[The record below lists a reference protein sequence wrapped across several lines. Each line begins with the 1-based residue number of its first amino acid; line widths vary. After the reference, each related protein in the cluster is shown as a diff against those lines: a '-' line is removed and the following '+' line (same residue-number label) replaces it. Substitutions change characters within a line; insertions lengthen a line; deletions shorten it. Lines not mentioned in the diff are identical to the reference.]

1 MLQRKFSQQL
11 KRAFVVPVPEASPPR
26 SIEEEL
32 RPISLTSQIGKVMEG
47 FTLDSLLSEVSV
59 KLDTKQFS
67 MPRKSTTQALV
78 YILHLIYADL
88 DIGHCY
94 ARLFFADFRKGF
106 DLVDHN
112 VIISELNNLNVH
124 PTIVRWIKAF
134 LTGREQSV
142 KVAMVSSSWKR
153 MNGGLP
159 QGTKLG
165 PILFAIL
172 VNLLLKDLQGRVKFV
187 DDTTLLEIVPR
198 CSPSLMCTVFDEIS
212 QFASSRGME
221 LNPKKCKEMI
231 ISFLKYSL
239 ASDNIIYVS
248 GLPVERVSSFKLL
261 GLLISDDLSWNC
273 HVDYV
278 IQKAIS
284 RLYALRLLK
293 KAGLSHS
300 DLVNI

>member
-1 MLQRKFSQQL
+1 
-11 KRAFVVPVPEASPPR
+11 
-26 SIEEEL
+26 
-32 RPISLTSQIGKVMEG
+32 
-47 FTLDSLLSEVSV
+47 
-59 KLDTKQFS
+59 
-67 MPRKSTTQALV
+67 
-78 YILHLIYADL
+78 
-88 DIGHCY
+88 
-94 ARLFFADFRKGF
+94 
-106 DLVDHN
+106 
-112 VIISELNNLNVH
+112 
-124 PTIVRWIKAF
+124 
-134 LTGREQSV
+134 
-142 KVAMVSSSWKR
+142 MVSSSWKR

-159 QGTKLG
+159 KGTKLG

-172 VNLLLKDLQGRVKFV
+172 VNPLLKDLQGRVKFV

-198 CSPSLMCTVFDEIS
+198 CSPSLMCTVVDEIS

-239 ASDNIIYVS
+239 ASDNTIYVS

-300 DLVNI
+300 DLVNIYCSFIRSRVEYASPAWSSLTNYLSDLIESIQKRALRIIYPDVLY